1 MARYAKMILARVT
14 LSRDPRLLG
23 FYLSHDYVE

>member
-23 FYLSHDYVE
+23 FYGNHDYFE